1 MGNDCIFILSLPTLH
16 IKYTIYMVT
25 EATIILNGK
34 EKNVNVINKDGNNVK
49 LRNIQDSKITIG
61 YVAGKP
67 TVTVRG

>member
-1 MGNDCIFILSLPTLH
+1 
-16 IKYTIYMVT
+16 MVT